1 MGYNVGSLT
10 RVPLEVYDHCIFVV
24 GDPKINTRAQWIQN
38 NFTRL
43 AQSLPRKTALVAGT
57 NHQVS
62 QEVLGLIC
70 EASEDDDGKGKGWRH
85 FMFLADHTS
94 LVISKGDIRKT
105 NSPLILLPLGGM
117 GGDADSDEFMG
128 AVFEVVCEAIR
139 DGRVDELV
147 EELGAVHVP
156 LRPFKPGMKV
166 ATLRRWNEVLDFKP
180 NFGGIGFNLNAAI
193 EHYLDDLELEGR
205 PVKVRATTHNSAT
218 DGAAPDGGAWQIFS
232 RKATRLFKQL
242 REMVRPT

>member
-24 GDPKINTRAQWIQN
+24 GDPEINERAQWIQN

-43 AQSLPRKTALVAGT
+43 AQSLPPKTALVAGT

-62 QEVLGLIC
+62 QEVLSLIC
-70 EASEDDDGKGKGWRH
+70 EASEDDDGEGKGWRH

-105 NSPLILLPLGGM
+105 NSPLILVPLGEI
-117 GGDADSDEFMG
+117 GGDADSDQFMG
-128 AVFEVVCEAIR
+128 AVFAAVCKAVR
-139 DGRVDELV
+139 DGRIDELI
-147 EELGAVHVP
+147 ENLGAVHVP

-166 ATLRRWNEVLDFKP
+166 ATLRRWNEVLDLKP
-180 NFGGIGFNLNAAI
+180 NFAGIGLNLNAGI

-205 PVKVRATTHNSAT
+205 PVKVSSTTHNSVTA
-218 DGAAPDGGAWQIFS
+218 DAASDAGTWRIITE
-232 RKATRLFKQL
+232 KATRLFKRL
-242 REMVRPT
+242 REMAKPT

>member
-24 GDPKINTRAQWIQN
+24 GDPKMNKSAQWIQN
-38 NFTRL
+38 NFVRL

-57 NHQVS
+57 SHQVS
-62 QEVLGLIC
+62 QEVLDLIC
-70 EASEDDDGKGKGWRH
+70 ESAQDDGGEGNGWRH

-94 LVISKGDIRKT
+94 LVISKGDIHKT
-105 NSPLILLPLGGM
+105 NSPLILVPLGEM

-128 AVFEVVCEAIR
+128 SVFKTVCEAIR
-139 DGRVDELV
+139 EGRVDELI
-147 EELGAVHVP
+147 EELGAVHIP

-166 ATLRRWNEVLDFKP
+166 ATLRRWNEVLDLKP
-180 NFGGIGFNLNAAI
+180 NLAGIGFNLNAAI

-205 PVKVRATTHNSAT
+205 PVRLTADNSLTDTTAPEASAWELVT
-218 DGAAPDGGAWQIFS
+218 
-232 RKATRLFKQL
+232 RKATRLFKRL
-242 REMVRPT
+242 REMAGPT